1 MKPMKTNLSKALFV
15 ATALFA
21 VALSAAAQTPA
32 ADNHTLSPSEVK
44 TLIRGAS
51 TPEDHLKLAAYFK
64 QEALDEAASAKLH
77 VEMAEA
83 YEPGSAAP
91 SMFKPRSLKEMQ
103 GHCKE
108 FARNANKAAEV
119 ASKMAT
125 EHEKMAEM
133 MRTAP
138 PQGGHRSR

>member
-1 MKPMKTNLSKALFV
+1 MKRIPIRIVPYAAALLSITFSL
-15 ATALFA
+15 
-21 VALSAAAQTPA
+21 AAQTRA
-32 ADNHTLSPSEVK
+32 SDDHKLSPSEVK
-44 TLIRGAS
+44 TLIRSAS

-91 SMFKPRSLKEMQ
+91 SRFKQRSLKEMQ
-103 GHCKE
+103 SHCNE
-108 FARNANKAAEV
+108 FTRNANRAATA
-119 ASKMAT
+119 ASKMAA
-125 EHEKMAEM
+125 EHEEMAEM

-138 PQGGHRSR
+138 PQGKPRSR

>member
-21 VALSAAAQTPA
+21 VALSAAAQRPA
-32 ADNHTLSPSEVK
+32 DDDHRLSPSEVK

-51 TPEDHLKLAAYFK
+51 TPEDHVKLAVYFK

-91 SMFKPRSLKEMQ
+91 SMFKPRSLREMQ
-103 GHCKE
+103 SHCRE

-125 EHEKMAEM
+125 EHDKMAEM

-138 PQGGHRSR
+138 PQGSHRSR